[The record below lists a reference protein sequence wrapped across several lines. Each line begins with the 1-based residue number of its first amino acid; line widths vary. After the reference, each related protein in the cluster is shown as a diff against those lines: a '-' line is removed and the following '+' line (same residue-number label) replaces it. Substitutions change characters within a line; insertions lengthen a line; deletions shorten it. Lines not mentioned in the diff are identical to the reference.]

1 MARLVVRE
9 SQGAGAKCTRS
20 QLFSL
25 CQRLVA
31 VSANLPEEVLE
42 EHAQVFLDALACGI
56 TLPEGSRILD
66 RQAL

>member
-9 SQGAGAKCTRS
+9 SQHAGVRCTRS

-31 VSANLPEEVLE
+31 MSVHLPEDVREV
-42 EHAQVFLDALACGI
+42 HAQVFLDALACGI
-56 TLPEGSRILD
+56 TLPD
-66 RQAL
+66 TRQSSPYDLG